1 MGGVLH
7 LVLLSKSPLIFVEE
21 SWVVIYFLEKLFLRE
36 LVVDLQLFPGKSEL
50 PLLCTVRI
58 INGFESFRLINVSK
72 NLPVRVS
79 HMINILF
86 S

>member
-21 SWVVIYFLEKLFLRE
+21 SWVVIHFLEKLFLRE
-36 LVVDLQLFPGKSEL
+36 LVVDLQLFPGKSEF

-58 INGFESFRLINVSK
+58 INGFESFRLINVGK